1 MTIITIMLVFILY
14 TVIHFTHQNLEQTS
28 VDMMNDIAA
37 NPFYLMTPTDHFDVR
52 MPYFSL
58 RLNHQGELL
67 ESGGS
72 FLDLSDHTFID
83 TVVNSTLTASE
94 NTGILKDYNLR
105 FMRLS
110 TPTNQFLI
118 FVDISTEISTMKN
131 LTRNCI
137 FIGIISF
144 LAFLGISIFFA
155 NWSVKPVDLAWTQ
168 QKQFIADASHELKTP
183 LTVILTNAEFLQ
195 SGEYKEEQK
204 MQFSDNILTM
214 AKQMRGLVEG
224 LLELSRVDNHS
235 MKASMEHLNFSD
247 LVTNS
252 ICVFEPLYYETGLEL
267 LSDIESDICVKGNTD
282 YLKQVIDIL
291 LDNALKYADA
301 NSQIFVNLAQQKNH
315 LVFSVKSVG
324 DSISPEDCRNIFKRF
339 YRVDQSRNDSGSYG
353 LGLSIAQSIVL
364 EHKGKIWVES
374 KNGIN
379 TFFVTL

>member
-1 MTIITIMLVFILY
+1 
-14 TVIHFTHQNLEQTS
+14 
-28 VDMMNDIAA
+28 
-37 NPFYLMTPTDHFDVR
+37 
-52 MPYFSL
+52 
-58 RLNHQGELL
+58 
-67 ESGGS
+67 
-72 FLDLSDHTFID
+72 
-83 TVVNSTLTASE
+83 
-94 NTGILKDYNLR
+94 
-105 FMRLS
+105 
-110 TPTNQFLI
+110 
-118 FVDISTEISTMKN
+118 MKN